1 MLRAMTR
8 LCVRY
13 AERYIPDPYLYAVL
27 LTFITVIAA
36 LIWTPAGGAKIIDA
50 WYKGLWAILA
60 FALQMA
66 LVLTTGVAL
75 ANAPFIKRLLERLAA
90 IPREQ
95 AAAAIIVFLTSAI
108 GSWLNWGFGLVIG
121 AIVAREIGKRLRDV
135 DFAFLVAAAYMG
147 FMTWASGLSSSI
159 ALVSATHGNALNII
173 EKLTGKVAPFSTTI
187 FTAYNLVPV
196 VLLMIAIP
204 LALYFM
210 GPAEED
216 RKKVDPDALIRE
228 DQAVAEKAAA
238 TKTFATALENT
249 PIVTL
254 LLVAMGVVY
263 EANLVLAHKFAL
275 DLNNFIFL
283 ALMLGLLFHWRPIR
297 YVRAFNA
304 GARTVGPILLQFP
317 LYGGIM
323 GIMTDTGLAGVL
335 AQSFVAFSTQKTL
348 AFWSFVASNL
358 ISLFVPS
365 GGGHWA
371 VQGPFLVPAAV
382 KLGADPAMAAM
393 GTAMGEQT
401 ANMIQPFWALPILA
415 IAGLGIKDIM
425 GYCVIALVIGLL
437 IYGGSLLVFA

>member
-1 MLRAMTR
+1 MLRATTR

-27 LTFITVIAA
+27 LTFITVVAA
-36 LIWTPAGGAKIIDA
+36 LIFTPAGGIKIIDA

-60 FALQMA
+60 FAMQMA

-75 ANAPFIKRLLERLAA
+75 ANAPFVKRLLERLAA
-90 IPREQ
+90 MPREQ
-95 AAAAIIVFLTSAI
+95 AAAAIVVFLTSAI

-121 AIVAREIGKRLRDV
+121 AIVAREIGKRLRNV

-173 EKLTGKVAPFSTTI
+173 EKQTGKLAPFSTTI

-196 VLLMIAIP
+196 VLLVIVIP
-204 LALYFM
+204 IALYFM
-210 GPAEED
+210 GPAEGE
-216 RKKVDPDALIRE
+216 RKKVDPDVLIRE
-228 DQAVAEKAAA
+228 DQAGAEKAET
-238 TKTFATALENT
+238 TKTFATALESS
-249 PIVTL
+249 PIITL
-254 LLVAMGVVY
+254 LLVAMGALY
-263 EANLVLAHKFAL
+263 EGNLILAHKFAL

-297 YVRAFNA
+297 YVRAFNT

-323 GIMTDTGLAGVL
+323 GIMTDTGLAGVP

-371 VQGPFLVPAAV
+371 VQGPFLVPAAI

-425 GYCVIALVIGLL
+425 GYCVIALVIGLV
-437 IYGGSLLVFA
+437 IYGGALLVFA